1 MMPGVAWKSLPKNMG
16 NNLHSICSYM
26 AMFPPSIPHHFID
39 KYTKPG
45 ERVLDPFS
53 GRGTAP
59 LEACC
64 MGRYGIGNDK
74 NPLAYVLTFAKTN
87 TPQKGRILS
96 RLEALE
102 QASSTQYMDTG
113 SVDWQIRM
121 IFSERTLQQLL
132 YLRQELKWSH
142 SNVDA
147 FIAALILGIIHGNSP
162 GYLSLSMPNTFS
174 MSPQYVKSYIKKNGL
189 KKPERDVFTL
199 LRRKLERCYQRP
211 AMQGKT
217 YNRDARTLGWIDDE
231 SIDLV
236 VTSPPYTRVMRYGA
250 FNWIR
255 LWFLAEDA
263 RQVDSRLLCTQSL
276 SKYLDFMTEALEEM
290 HRVIS
295 PSGHAVLVIGD
306 VRDKATGVD
315 LNLAHEVWN
324 GSAEPAGFILK
335 ESIMDGFN
343 QDAKVS
349 RIWGEKKKGR
359 ATKVDRI
366 LVLQRT

>member
-1 MMPGVAWKSLPKNMG
+1 MPELAWKSLPRNMG
-16 NNLHSICSYM
+16 NNLHTICSYM

-39 KYTKPG
+39 KYSNPG

-96 RLEALE
+96 RLVALE
-102 QASSTQYMDTG
+102 QASKIQSMETEE
-113 SVDWQIRM
+113 VDWQVRM
-121 IFSERTLQQLL
+121 IFSNHTLQQLL
-132 YLRQELKWSH
+132 FLRQELKWTH

-147 FIAALILGIIHGNSP
+147 FITAMVLGIIHGNSE

-174 MSPQYVKSYIKKNGL
+174 MSPNYVKNYIEKNGL
-189 KKPERDVFTL
+189 EKPERDVFKL

-211 AMQGKT
+211 TVQGKT
-217 YNRDARTLGWIDDE
+217 YNRDARTLGWIDDD

-236 VTSPPYTRVMRYGA
+236 VTSPPYTRVIRYGA

-255 LWFLAEDA
+255 LWFLGEDA
-263 RQVDSRLLCTQSL
+263 REVDSQLLCTQSL
-276 SKYLDFMTEALEEM
+276 PKYLDFMTEALEEM
-290 HRVIS
+290 HRVVK
-295 PSGHAVLVIGD
+295 PGGHVVLVIGD
-306 VRDKATGVD
+306 VRDKTTDID
-315 LNLAHEVWN
+315 LNLAHEVWK
-324 GSAEPAGFILK
+324 GSAEPIGFTLK
-335 ESIMDGFN
+335 ENIKDGFDQN
-343 QDAKVS
+343 AKVS
-349 RIWGEKKKGR
+349 RIWGEEKKGR

-366 LVLQRT
+366 LVLQRP